1 MFERYTE
8 KARRVI
14 FFARYEASQFGAPA
28 IEPEHLLLGLMRED
42 KTLTSRFL
50 ARAQTSL
57 EAIRKEIEG
66 RAPLREKISTSVELP
81 LAPETKRVLAFAH
94 EESDRLQHRH
104 IGTEHLLLGL
114 LREERS
120 MAAEILYERGLRL
133 AAVRD
138 EVARHAGGD
147 PRAAQKKETP
157 HLAEF
162 SRDLTDDAG
171 NDKLDPLVG
180 REAEIERVVQI
191 LCRRTKNNPVLI
203 GEPGVGKTAI
213 VEGLA
218 QRINRGEVPSFLEN
232 KRILSLDLSLIV
244 AGTKYRGQFEERL
257 KQIMRELVENPQYI
271 VFIDELHTL
280 VGAGS
285 AEGSLDAANILK
297 PALSRGEIQCIGATT
312 PAEFRKSIE
321 KDRSLERRFQS
332 VKVPPPNEE
341 EAIRIL
347 GGVRERYEAFH
358 QVRYTDEALEAAV
371 YQSNRYIPDRF
382 LPDKAIDVI
391 DEAGARVKLRV
402 RRDHPAAPPPPP
414 RGDYFD
420 ERSMYLRTTIP
431 ALPGSTV
438 LSEEDE
444 MLMSVEVSKDD
455 IEDVIARWTGIP
467 ITSLKEEETEKLLR
481 IEDELRH
488 RVIAQRPAISALAR
502 SIRRSRAGLK
512 NPHRPVGSFLFL
524 GPTGVGKTE
533 VARSLAE
540 FLFGS
545 ERSMIRF
552 DMSEFMEKHSVSK
565 LIGSPPGYVGH
576 EEGGQ
581 LTERIRRSPYSVLLF
596 DEVEKAHPDIFNVL
610 LQVFEDGILTDALG
624 NTVDFKNTIIIMTS
638 NIGARFIQKKGAMG
652 FQANAD
658 SSREKLEEMVMSA
671 VRQTFNPEFINRLD
685 EIIIFDQLIDDELL
699 EIVGLQ
705 VDQLNKTLQRR
716 GLEVRLTE
724 DAKRWIVEK
733 TCADRSYGAR
743 PLRRALQKYVEDPL
757 SEALIQGTLGASLIE
772 VFRDGNELSHRP
784 AGVEEPGDALLIH

>member
-50 ARAQTSL
+50 ARAQASL
-57 EAIRKEIEG
+57 EMIRKEIEG

-133 AAVRD
+133 SAVRD
-138 EVARHAGGD
+138 EVARATGSD
-147 PRAAQKKETP
+147 PRGSQKKETP

-162 SRDLTDDAG
+162 SRDLTDDAA

-180 REAEIERVVQI
+180 RDNEIERVVQI

-218 QRINRGEVPSFLEN
+218 QRIQRGDVPSFLEN

-321 KDRSLERRFQS
+321 KDRSLERRFQA
-332 VKVPPPNEE
+332 VKVPPPSEE
-341 EAIRIL
+341 EAVRIL
-347 GGVRERYEAFH
+347 EGVRERYEAFH
-358 QVRYTDEALEAAV
+358 QVRYTDEAIEAAV
-371 YQSNRYIPDRF
+371 YQANRYIPDRF

-402 RRDHPAAPPPPP
+402 RREPSTEASRNAL
-414 RGDYFD
+414 FD
-420 ERSMYLRTTIP
+420 ERSLYPTKGSSGLNSR
-431 ALPGSTV
+431 LPDD
-438 LSEEDE
+438 EEE
-444 MLMSVEVSKDD
+444 MLLAIEVTKDD
-455 IEDVIARWTGIP
+455 VEDVIARWTGIP
-467 ITSLKEEETEKLLR
+467 VNSLKEEETQKLLR
-481 IEDELRH
+481 TEAELHH
-488 RVIAQRPAISALAR
+488 RVVAQRPAISALAR

-512 NPHRPVGSFLFL
+512 NPARPVGSFLFL

-581 LTERIRRSPYSVLLF
+581 LTERIKRSPYSVLLF
-596 DEVEKAHPDIFNVL
+596 DEIEKAHPDIFNVL

-624 NTVDFKNTIIIMTS
+624 NTIDFKNAIIIMTS
-638 NIGARFIQKKGAMG
+638 NIGARFIQKKGTMG
-652 FQANAD
+652 FQATAD

-685 EIIIFDQLIDDELL
+685 EIIIFDQLTNDELL

-705 VDQLNKTLQRR
+705 VEMLNKTLQRR

-724 DAKRWIVEK
+724 EAKRWLVQK

-757 SEALIQGTLGASLIE
+757 SEALIQGALSGATLVE
-772 VFRDGNELSHRP
+772 VFQVGDELSYRP